1 MRQKP
6 PRHPHPGRPRG
17 GIALA
22 GAARPP
28 GMADRRDQHAVAGRQ
43 HAVLVPAAVS
53 LALLKL
59 LLPFAAVR
67 RRIDPLLN
75 GIATAWVSCHSCW
88 FERIQ
93 REPWDVQGNTGLRY
107 ADWYLVNCNHQSW
120 VDIFVLQA
128 TLNRRIPLL
137 KFFSSSSSSTCR

>member
-1 MRQKP
+1 MRLKP
-6 PRHPHPGRPRG
+6 PGIRIPAARRHRRLVPRG
-17 GIALA
+17 RLA
-22 GAARPP
+22 WLTGVFSTLLLA
-28 GMADRRDQHAVAGRQ
+28 Q
-43 HAVLVPAAVS
+43 HAVLVPAAVP

-59 LLPFAAVR
+59 MLPFAAVR
-67 RRIDPLLN
+67 RRVDPLLN
-75 GIATAWVSCHSCW
+75 GIATAGSAATAAGSSASSAS
-88 FERIQ
+88 
-93 REPWDVQGNTGLRY
+93 PGTQGNTGLRY